1 MTKDKGPSGH
11 PLEDWHHRAADVPER
26 GLEVVREANVDE
38 RTKLAAALDIQDC
51 QVLTVSY
58 RLRPAAGGRYRLTGS
73 IEAVVT
79 QACIISLEPVVSE
92 IREPIEEE
100 FWPPE
105 AIVAPDQGEA
115 GEQDALSH
123 EAPEPI
129 EDGEIRVGRVVYE
142 QIAAALD
149 PYPRR
154 ADAVFAWQE
163 APEAGGAEA
172 GRDNPFAALARLKDK
187 T

>member
-1 MTKDKGPSGH
+1 MTKGKGAAGH
-11 PLEDWHHRAADVPER
+11 ALHGWVHRAVDVPER
-26 GLEVVREANVDE
+26 GLEMVREATVSE
-38 RTKLAAALDIQDC
+38 RAELAAALDILSCDA
-51 QVLTVSY
+51 LAVSY

-73 IEAVVT
+73 IEAVVR
-79 QACIISLEPVVSE
+79 QACIVSLEPVVSE
-92 IREPIEEE
+92 IREPVEEE

-105 AIVAPDQGEA
+105 AIVTPEDGEA
-115 GEQDALSH
+115 GERDALSH
-123 EAPEPI
+123 AAPEPI

-154 ADAVFAWQE
+154 ADAVFQWQE
-163 APEAGGAEA
+163 APNEGGAEVKH
-172 GRDNPFAALARLKDK
+172 DNPFAALVRLKDK

>member
-1 MTKDKGPSGH
+1 MTKDREPSGAA
-11 PLEDWHHRAADVPER
+11 LGAWRHHATEVPER
-26 GLEVVREANVDE
+26 GLDMVREASAAE
-38 RTKLAAALDIQDC
+38 RAELASVLDILDC
-51 QVLTVSY
+51 QALTVGY

-79 QACIISLEPVVSE
+79 QACIVSLEPVVSE
-92 IREPIEEE
+92 IREQIEEE

-105 AIVAPDQGEA
+105 AIVAPDDGEA
-115 GEQDALSH
+115 GERDVLSH
-123 EAPEPI
+123 AAPEPI
-129 EDGEIRVGRVVYE
+129 EDGEIWVGRVVYE
-142 QIAAALD
+142 QVAAALD

-154 ADAVFAWQE
+154 EDAVFAWQE
-163 APEAGGAEA
+163 TPEAGGEGA